1 MPDIAEVSMLEVSAE
16 QLSRTPVN
24 LATIE
29 AGRHWGEQLEALD
42 RLFTV
47 AHGLTLEA
55 SRCAVFLLGWFYPGE
70 VGGIDLSLVGWKVS
84 PRVGADMSQVF
95 QLMVQLQQRG
105 VGASQLGFDARAR
118 SLLATWFPE
127 VLGMAPKPPAGPELK
142 AFRRRH
148 DLTPQACAELI
159 RVPTA
164 LYKEWEQDCH
174 PIPMTLWIELRT
186 LMGERRLRSTSRGGP
201 CVRG

>member
-1 MPDIAEVSMLEVSAE
+1 MLEVSAE
-16 QLSRTPVN
+16 QLGRTPVTVG
-24 LATIE
+24 TIA
-29 AGRHWGEQLEALD
+29 AGRHFGEQLEALD

-47 AHGLTLEA
+47 GHGLTLEA

-70 VGGIDLSLVGWKVS
+70 VGGIDLSLVAWKVS
-84 PRVGADMSQVF
+84 PAVAADMALVF

-105 VGASQLGFDARAR
+105 VGVSQLGLEDRARA
-118 SLLATWFPE
+118 LLAAWFPE
-127 VLGMAPKPPAGPELK
+127 VLGLAPRPPAGTELK

-148 DLTPQACAELI
+148 DLTPQACAELV

-174 PIPMTLWIELRT
+174 PIPLTLWIELRT
-186 LMGERRLRSTSRGGP
+186 LMGERRLRSTPRGVAMERAMPG
-201 CVRG
+201 RFA